1 MTTTPPAMSAIP
13 MIMVSA
19 RWLSSFAPASN
30 AASQAIAMS
39 STPPR
44 RRDPAETVL
53 PLFLDGAR
61 PR

>member
-1 MTTTPPAMSAIP
+1 MSAIP